1 MLRAKTNKQIVTS
14 PAVIQTM
21 TDDFRSTRQWSA
33 RFVFLACSAA
43 VLAFTFSGCASNPP
57 GIPYDLASTA
67 RLRVY
72 RMMPAKIIFGDICKG
87 AINAVIDASAPGIT
101 ILFPN
106 KTLGIPQH
114 DAIPSARYDE
124 YVIPAGG
131 TVTLRYY
138 WQAQHTN
145 GTWMRVGPIYL
156 AFTPLAGAD
165 YETWAPYENG
175 GFQPPHLYRISQT
188 PDGSIILKPAPT
200 NGPPS
205 TRCP

>member
-1 MLRAKTNKQIVTS
+1 
-14 PAVIQTM
+14 M
-21 TDDFRSTRQWSA
+21 TDDLCSIRQWPT
-33 RFVFLACSAA
+33 RFVFLACSVV
-43 VLAFTFSGCASNPP
+43 VLSFILSGCARNSTE
-57 GIPYDLASTA
+57 IPYDSASTA

-72 RMMPAKIIFGDICKG
+72 RMMPAKIIFGDACQG
-87 AINAVIDASAPGIT
+87 AITAVVDASAPGIT

-114 DAIPSARYDE
+114 DAMPNARYDE

-131 TVTLRYY
+131 TVTIRYY
-138 WQAQHTN
+138 WQAPHAN

-175 GFQPPHLYRISQT
+175 GFQPPHLYRISQA
-188 PDGSIILKPAPT
+188 PDGSIISKPAPT
-200 NGPPS
+200 SGLPS
-205 TRCP
+205 TRCQPLSFLGCFLQLS